1 MPLKNGTWQFKST
14 CKILTLASKC
24 QSETFHGCVP
34 HKEKKSEL
42 PIQIFFSNSFSKN
55 TSTLQDSNVN
65 NVLAWAASKVNW
77 SLKQLE
83 QQNLIEW
90 VVKV

>member
-34 HKEKKSEL
+34 HNWIGNSD
-42 PIQIFFSNSFSKN
+42 FFSNSFSKN